1 MVRWV
6 QAGALDSVV
15 GFVEGVEEVEVEVEG
30 WWWKLMVGYVGG
42 F

>member
-1 MVRWV
+1 MGF
-6 QAGALDSVV
+6 AGVLDGV
-15 GFVEGVEEVEVEVEG
+15 VEGVEGVVVEGSG